1 MADQIIPITRP
12 TVSQP
17 APAPQKAESR
27 FPTEVINLPSKGW
40 FYPADN
46 PLSTNIVLD
55 KLLESVSV
63 NKAINLDE
71 MLICDRNAAFFA
83 IRRLAY
89 GDIYEAT
96 LTCGRC
102 GKENTISIDLGKM
115 DNREFDFTKYPKGEN
130 AFTFKL
136 PYSGKTV
143 TFKLLTKKDENLI
156 DQELKGMEKVS
167 KDLRREITTRLGHI
181 ITALDGNTER
191 AAIRRFVNEE
201 LVSKDSLALRTHL
214 REMMPD
220 IDSTFDFQCTNCNL
234 ERKEETPMGVSFFGL
249 TQEYKVNLHELIFD
263 LCHFG
268 KIEYFAIYD
277 MPVQYRTFY
286 LRKLI
291 NTKEKEKRDLEKA
304 SSNAKEATPQ
314 SKTVKGPGINRG

>member
-17 APAPQKAESR
+17 APAPQKVESR

-40 FYPADN
+40 FYPTDN
-46 PLSTNIVLD
+46 PLSSGQLELKMMTAKEEDILTSPNLIQKNIVLD
-55 KLLESVSV
+55 KLLESVTV
-63 NKAINLDE
+63 NKAISLDD

-102 GKENTISIDLGKM
+102 AKENTISIDLGKM
-115 DNREFDFTKYPKGEN
+115 DNREFDFAKYPKGEN
-130 AFTFKL
+130 AFTLKL

-214 REMMPD
+214 RETMPD
-220 IDSTFDFQCTNCNL
+220 INTTFDFQCTNCNL
-234 ERKEETPMGVSFFGL
+234 ERKEETPMGVSFFWPNSG
-249 TQEYKVNLHELIFD
+249 V
-263 LCHFG
+263 
-268 KIEYFAIYD
+268 
-277 MPVQYRTFY
+277 
-286 LRKLI
+286 
-291 NTKEKEKRDLEKA
+291 
-304 SSNAKEATPQ
+304 
-314 SKTVKGPGINRG
+314 

>member
-17 APAPQKAESR
+17 VPAQQKMENK

-46 PLSTNIVLD
+46 PLSSGQLELKMMTAKEEDILTSPNLIQKNIVLD
-55 KLLESVSV
+55 KLLESVV
-63 NKAINLDE
+63 INKTISLDD

-89 GDIYEAT
+89 GDTYEAT

-102 GKENTISIDLGKM
+102 GKENAISIDLGKM
-115 DNREFDFTKYPKGEN
+115 DNRPFDFEKYPKGEN

-156 DQELKGMEKVS
+156 DQELKGMEKIS

-181 ITALDGNTER
+181 ITALDGNNDR

-214 REMMPD
+214 RETMPD
-220 IDSTFDFQCTNCNL
+220 IDTTFDFQCTNCNL
-234 ERKEETPMGVSFFGL
+234 ERKEETPMGVSFFW
-249 TQEYKVNLHELIFD
+249 
-263 LCHFG
+263 
-268 KIEYFAIYD
+268 
-277 MPVQYRTFY
+277 P
-286 LRKLI
+286 
-291 NTKEKEKRDLEKA
+291 NT
-304 SSNAKEATPQ
+304 
-314 SKTVKGPGINRG
+314 GI